1 LWDAICLGMLPE
13 SLKTTQR
20 FMDILTAV
28 LEALQLRATRAQRVR
43 VDDDHRERIERGH
56 AAMIVVTDGR
66 YTATAGSVEYD
77 LSARDFLLVLADQ
90 TVHLRRLAG
99 TGQPLVRCDYTLR
112 ADLPHPLMRQL
123 PPVLHFGARLLTDQ
137 AEFGRTIELLEAE
150 LANAPVGVDFVAT
163 RLAEIAFVEA
173 LRKGVF
179 EKAAEPAFLGA
190 LADSHVRASLDA
202 IHRAPN
208 EAWTVVDLATIAK
221 LSRAAFAERFQRL
234 VGEPPLRYLRTWRLL
249 NARRELAR
257 GKDSVRIVAQHAG
270 YASATGFS
278 RAFRRFF
285 SESPSA
291 ARRAS

>member
-1 LWDAICLGMLPE
+1 
-13 SLKTTQR
+13 
-20 FMDILTAV
+20 MDILTAV

-43 VDDDHRERIERGH
+43 FDDGHRERVERGH
-56 AAMIVVTDGR
+56 AVLIVVTEGR
-66 YTATAGSVEYD
+66 YTARAGSVEYD
-77 LSARDFLLVLADQ
+77 MAAHDFLLVMAGQ
-90 TVHLRRLAG
+90 TVDLQPRTESA
-99 TGQPLVRCDYTLR
+99 QPLLRCDYTLR

-123 PPVLHFGARLLTDQ
+123 PPVLHFGARLLTDP
-137 AEFGRTIELLEAE
+137 AEFGRTISLLEAE
-150 LANAPVGVDFVAT
+150 LANAPVGVEFVAT

-173 LRKGVF
+173 LRKGVL
-179 EKAAEPAFLGA
+179 ARSVEPAFLGA
-190 LADSHVRASLDA
+190 LADVHVRASLDA

-208 EAWTVVDLATIAK
+208 EAWTVGDLAAVAK

-249 NARRELAR
+249 NARRELAH
-257 GKDSVRIVAQHAG
+257 GKASVRSVAEQAG
-270 YASATGFS
+270 YRSANGFS

>member
-1 LWDAICLGMLPE
+1 
-13 SLKTTQR
+13 
-20 FMDILTAV
+20 MDILTAV
-28 LEALQLRATRAQRVR
+28 LGALQLRAARVQRIR
-43 VDDDHRERIERGH
+43 LDDGHRERVERGH
-56 AAMIVVTDGR
+56 AMMIVVTEGR
-66 YTATAGSVEYD
+66 YIATAGSVEYD
-77 LSARDFLLVLADQ
+77 MAARDFLLVMAGQ
-90 TVHLRRLAG
+90 TVDLRRRSGSA
-99 TGQPLVRCDYTLR
+99 QPLVRCDYMLR

-137 AEFGRTIELLEAE
+137 AEFGRTIALLEAE
-150 LANAPVGVDFVAT
+150 LANAPVGVEFVAT

-173 LRKGVF
+173 LRKGVLA
-179 EKAAEPAFLGA
+179 KAAEPAFLGA
-190 LADSHVRASLDA
+190 LADLHVRASLDA

-208 EAWTVVDLATIAK
+208 EPWTVLDLAAVAK

-249 NARRELAR
+249 NARRELAH
-257 GKDSVRIVAQHAG
+257 GKASVRSVAEQAG
-270 YASATGFS
+270 YRSANGFS

>member
-1 LWDAICLGMLPE
+1 
-13 SLKTTQR
+13 
-20 FMDILTAV
+20 MDILTAV
-28 LEALQLRATRAQRVR
+28 LEALQLRATHAQRVR
-43 VDDDHRERIERGH
+43 VDDHHREQIERGH
-56 AAMIVVTDGR
+56 AVMIVVTDGR
-66 YTATAGSVEYD
+66 YTATAGSVEHE
-77 LSARDFLLVLADQ
+77 LSARDFLLVMADQ
-90 TVHLRRLAG
+90 SVELKRRSG
-99 TGQPLVRCDYTLR
+99 NGQPLVRCDYTLR
-112 ADLPHPLMRQL
+112 TDLPHPLMRQL
-123 PPVLHFGARLLTDQ
+123 PPILHFGARLLTDQ

-150 LANAPVGVDFVAT
+150 LANAPVGVEFVAT

-173 LRKGVF
+173 LRKGVL
-179 EKAAEPAFLGA
+179 EKAVEPAFLGA
-190 LADSHVRASLDA
+190 LADAHVRASLDA

-208 EAWTVVDLATIAK
+208 EAWTVVDLAAVAK

-257 GKDSVRIVAQHAG
+257 GKATVRLVAEQAG
-270 YASATGFS
+270 YRSANGFS

>member
-1 LWDAICLGMLPE
+1 
-13 SLKTTQR
+13 
-20 FMDILTAV
+20 MDILTAV

-43 VDDDHRERIERGH
+43 LEDGQQEQVERGR
-56 AAMIVVTDGR
+56 AVMIVVTEGR

-77 LSARDFLLVLADQ
+77 MAARDFLLVMGGQ
-90 TVHLRRLAG
+90 TVDLRRRSAAS
-99 TGQPLVRCDYTLR
+99 QPLVRCDYTLR
-112 ADLPHPLMRQL
+112 ADLPHPLVRQL
-123 PPVLHFGARLLTDQ
+123 PPVLHFGARLLTDP
-137 AEFGRTIELLEAE
+137 AEFGRTIESLEAE
-150 LANAPVGVDFVAT
+150 LANAPVGVEFVAT

-173 LRKGVF
+173 LRKGVLA
-179 EKAAEPAFLGA
+179 KAAEPAFLGA
-190 LADSHVRASLDA
+190 LADRHVRASLDA

-208 EAWTVVDLATIAK
+208 EAWTVADLAAIAN

-249 NARRELAR
+249 NARRELAH
-257 GKDSVRIVAQHAG
+257 GKASVRMVAEQAG
-270 YASATGFS
+270 YRSANGFS

>member
-1 LWDAICLGMLPE
+1 
-13 SLKTTQR
+13 
-20 FMDILTAV
+20 MDILTAV
-28 LEALQLRATRAQRVR
+28 LEALQLRATHAQRVR
-43 VDDDHRERIERGH
+43 VDNDHREQIERGH
-56 AAMIVVTDGR
+56 AVMIVVTDGR
-66 YTATAGSVEYD
+66 YTATAGSAEYD
-77 LSARDFLLVLADQ
+77 LSARDFLLVMADQ
-90 TVHLRRLAG
+90 TVNLKRRSG
-99 TGQPLVRCDYTLR
+99 TGQPLVRCCYTLR

-123 PPVLHFGARLLTDQ
+123 PPILHFGARLLTDQ
-137 AEFGRTIELLEAE
+137 AEFGRTIALLEAE

-173 LRKGVF
+173 LRKGVL
-179 EKAAEPAFLGA
+179 EKAVEPAFLGA
-190 LADSHVRASLDA
+190 LADPHVRASLDA

-208 EAWTVVDLATIAK
+208 EAWTVVDLAAIAK

-257 GKDSVRIVAQHAG
+257 GKATVRMVAEHAG
-270 YASATGFS
+270 YRSTNGFS

-291 ARRAS
+291 ARRTS

>member
-1 LWDAICLGMLPE
+1 
-13 SLKTTQR
+13 
-20 FMDILTAV
+20 MDILTAV

-43 VDDDHRERIERGH
+43 VDDDHRQHIERGH
-56 AAMIVVTDGR
+56 AVMIVVTDGR
-66 YTATAGSVEYD
+66 YTATAGSHEYN

-90 TVHLRRLAG
+90 TVDLKRRSG

-123 PPVLHFGARLLTDQ
+123 PPILHFGARLLTDQ
-137 AEFGRTIELLEAE
+137 AEFGRTISLLEAE

-173 LRKGVF
+173 LRKGVL
-179 EKAAEPAFLGA
+179 EKASEPAFLGA

-208 EAWTVVDLATIAK
+208 EAWTVVDLAAIAK

-257 GKDSVRIVAQHAG
+257 GKASVRVVAEQAG
-270 YASATGFS
+270 YRSANGFS

-291 ARRAS
+291 ARRAT

>member
-1 LWDAICLGMLPE
+1 
-13 SLKTTQR
+13 
-20 FMDILTAV
+20 MDILTAV

-43 VDDDHRERIERGH
+43 FDADHRERVESGH
-56 AAMIVVTDGR
+56 AMMIVVTDGR
-66 YTATAGSVEYD
+66 YTATADSLAYD
-77 LSARDFLLVLADQ
+77 LAARDFLLVMGGHSVD
-90 TVHLRRLAG
+90 LRRRSG
-99 TGQPLVRCDYTLR
+99 IGQPLVRCDYTLR
-112 ADLPHPLMRQL
+112 ADLPHPLVRQL
-123 PPVLHFGARLLTDQ
+123 PPILHFGARLLTDQ

-173 LRKGVF
+173 LRKGVL
-179 EKAAEPAFLGA
+179 EKADEPAFLGA
-190 LADSHVRASLDA
+190 LWDLHVRASLDA

-208 EAWTVVDLATIAK
+208 EAWTVVDLAAIAK

-249 NARRELAR
+249 NARRELAH
-257 GKDSVRIVAQHAG
+257 GEASVRAVAEHAG
-270 YASATGFS
+270 YRSANGFS

-291 ARRAS
+291 ARRRS

>member
-1 LWDAICLGMLPE
+1 
-13 SLKTTQR
+13 
-20 FMDILTAV
+20 MDILTAV
-28 LEALQLRATRAQRVR
+28 LDALQLRATDAQRVR
-43 VDDDHRERIERGH
+43 VDEHHREQIERGH
-56 AAMIVVTDGR
+56 AVMIVVPDGR
-66 YTATAGSVEYD
+66 YTAKAGAVEYD
-77 LSARDFLLVLADQ
+77 LAARDFLLAMADQ
-90 TVHLRRLAG
+90 TVDLKRRSG

-123 PPVLHFGARLLTDQ
+123 PPILHFGARLLTDQ
-137 AEFGRTIELLEAE
+137 AEFGRTVELLETE

-173 LRKGVF
+173 LRKGVL

-190 LADSHVRASLDA
+190 LADPHVRASLDA

-208 EAWTVVDLATIAK
+208 EAWTVVDLAAIAK

-257 GKDSVRIVAQHAG
+257 GKATVRIVAEHAG
-270 YASATGFS
+270 YRSANGFS

-285 SESPSA
+285 SESPTA
-291 ARRAS
+291 ARRTS

>member
-1 LWDAICLGMLPE
+1 
-13 SLKTTQR
+13 
-20 FMDILTAV
+20 MDILTAV

-43 VDDDHRERIERGH
+43 VDDDHREHVERGR
-56 AAMIVVTDGR
+56 AVMIVVTDGR
-66 YTATAGSVEYD
+66 YTAKAGSVEHD
-77 LSARDFLLVLADQ
+77 LSARDFLLVMAEQ
-90 TVHLRRLAG
+90 TMHLMRRAG
-99 TGQPLVRCDYTLR
+99 TGQPLIRCDYTLR

-123 PPVLHFGARLLTDQ
+123 PPILHFGARLLTDQ
-137 AEFGRTIELLEAE
+137 AEFGRTIELLETE

-173 LRKGVF
+173 LRKGVLQ
-179 EKAAEPAFLGA
+179 KATEPAFLGA

-208 EAWTVVDLATIAK
+208 EAWTVVDLSAVAK
-221 LSRAAFAERFQRL
+221 LSRAAFADRFQRL

-257 GKDSVRIVAQHAG
+257 GKESVRIVAEHAG
-270 YASATGFS
+270 YRSANGFS

-291 ARRAS
+291 VRRAN